1 MTEPRFDD
9 LIKYKIPGELYRDCM
24 IAVGFPAVLVARC
37 RQHYWITG
45 ELVKSLL
52 DSLHNV
58 YTERAMIL
66 SNELYNA
73 LLPEPPELEELP

>member
-24 IAVGFPAVLVARC
+24 IAIGFPAALIMSAREYYWVPGDLV
-37 RQHYWITG
+37 
-45 ELVKSLL
+45 ESMLN
-52 DSLHNV
+52 SLHNV

-66 SNELYNA
+66 GNELYNI